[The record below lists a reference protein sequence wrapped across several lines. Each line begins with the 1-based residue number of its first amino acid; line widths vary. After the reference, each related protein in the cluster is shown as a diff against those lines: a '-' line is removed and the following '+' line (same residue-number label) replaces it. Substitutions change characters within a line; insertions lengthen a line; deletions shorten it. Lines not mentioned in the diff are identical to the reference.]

1 MLLRFAIEEIRGKQ
15 YVKNY
20 YNSSNYT
27 IVYGEYW
34 ILIIYPKAQYNKC
47 ASAAKPFEIMHT
59 ATGTGYN
66 ITFT

>member
-27 IVYGEYW
+27 IVYGEY
-34 ILIIYPKAQYNKC
+34 
-47 ASAAKPFEIMHT
+47 
-59 ATGTGYN
+59 
-66 ITFT
+66 